1 MFNNVFRYRILPNE
15 HVDPICLV
23 HNQPPSLTAV
33 FVFYARRSLSHY
45 TSMAKKQRVVCNS
58 LGH

>member
-1 MFNNVFRYRILPNE
+1 MFNNFFRYRILPNE

-45 TSMAKKQRVVCNS
+45 TSMAK
-58 LGH
+58 